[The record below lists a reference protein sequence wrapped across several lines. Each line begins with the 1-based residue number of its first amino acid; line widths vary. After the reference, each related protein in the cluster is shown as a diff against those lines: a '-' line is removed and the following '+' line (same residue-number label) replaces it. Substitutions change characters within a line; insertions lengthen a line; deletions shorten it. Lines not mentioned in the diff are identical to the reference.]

1 MPAIEEI
8 PKELVLGKKEEP
20 TDKKPEKPVTLK
32 EEPWIPGY
40 EGADGGNPSGGKTK
54 TKKYK
59 KGKKR

>member
-1 MPAIEEI
+1 M
-8 PKELVLGKKEEP
+8 PKEVVP
-20 TDKKPEKPVTLK
+20 DKNEKSLHEKLEKPTPIK

-40 EGADGGNPSGGKTK
+40 EGADGENPSGGKTK